1 MTIFCRKQDIK
12 LVRAALPTAVD
23 QYKKATRAKVDV
35 DIGTTNFL
43 PDECSGGVMLY
54 DKTRSISV
62 SNTFESRLELL
73 SKQMIPEIRSILFGQ
88 SLTRKFYD

>member
-1 MTIFCRKQDIK
+1 MK
-12 LVRAALPTAVD
+12 AALPSAVD
-23 QYKKATRAKVDV
+23 QYKKATRAKVEVDV
-35 DIGTTNFL
+35 SSTNFL

-54 DKTRSISV
+54 DKTRSVSV

-73 SKQMIPEIRSILFGQ
+73 SKQMIPEIRGILFGQ

>member
-1 MTIFCRKQDIK
+1 MT
-12 LVRAALPTAVD
+12 AAIPVAVE
-23 QYKKATRAKVDV
+23 QYKKATRAKVVVDV
-35 DIGTTNFL
+35 GQSNFL
-43 PDECSGGVMLY
+43 PDECSGGVILY

-73 SKQMIPEIRSILFGQ
+73 SKQMIPEIRGILFGQ